1 MDGKDIAKVEDFSV
15 GVGAL
20 LGIYFI
26 FGVKYAENVK
36 KTQMYM
42 QCVVGIKSIYIVP
55 MG

>member
-1 MDGKDIAKVEDFSV
+1 MMNVDGKDIAKVEDISV

-36 KTQMYM
+36 NTPILYR
-42 QCVVGIKSIYIVP
+42 VNGW
-55 MG
+55 